1 MLTLTK
7 EVIVIL
13 YRLSEEDIILVHFKV
28 NVVMISE
35 KGMDNC
41 AFLSK

>member
-1 MLTLTK
+1 MTLTK

-13 YRLSEEDIILVHFKV
+13 YRLSEEDIILVHFEV
-28 NVVMISE
+28 NAVIISE